1 MVSSSKYEIQQSP
14 PFWWWQPLDDGVNL
28 NSWSLNKL
36 PLSICLIHRNSWIQK
51 SKQHVIINLCITCHV
66 INILLPLCH
75 QQKGEVPQ
83 SSVCDVSFNSL
94 HEKHNIKF
102 YHHAVLKL
110 ENLVSVTS
118 CKLSSFFFYHF
129 TTCIIT

>member
-1 MVSSSKYEIQQSP
+1 M
-14 PFWWWQPLDDGVNL
+14 NL
-28 NSWSLNKL
+28 
-36 PLSICLIHRNSWIQK
+36 C
-51 SKQHVIINLCITCHV
+51 INLCITCHV

-102 YHHAVLKL
+102 YHHAVLKP
-110 ENLVSVTS
+110 ENLANVTS
-118 CKLSSFFFYHF
+118 CLEHSSYQVLDMQVL
-129 TTCIIT
+129 